1 MKYDKSKSIIHL
13 EVTSSRRKQRKAH
26 FSAPSHKRRIIMS
39 APLSKELREKY
50 KVRSLP
56 VRKHDEV
63 MIVRGQYHDGEGK
76 VTQVYRKKW
85 CIYVERVTRDK
96 ENGES
101 IPVGIHPSKVV
112 ITRIRLDKD
121 RRKLL
126 ERKAHPSTKGKYTE
140 KDVSMKVDT

>member
-1 MKYDKSKSIIHL
+1 
-13 EVTSSRRKQRKAH
+13 
-26 FSAPSHKRRIIMS
+26 MS